1 MLFPTLFFLL
11 LGCLCSWLIIQLCLA
26 ANIGKGSEELQ
37 HHHSHTGVVPRI
49 GGLGIILGFGLT
61 YILCFIFLEYENIKS
76 PIYYGI
82 FAGAVASFLLGLI
95 DDFRPLGAKLKL
107 SAQIAIAFM
116 AYSCGLSVDMF
127 VIPFT
132 DIQVNLGI
140 FGSVLTVFWIVSM
153 MNIINL
159 IDGLDGLAGG
169 IGLMLMSLLAYLAFE
184 SNIVISYILALGM
197 VGAIIGFLFHNFP
210 PAKAYLGDSGAYL
223 IGFVIA
229 SLSLLNSEKGAV
241 LAALI
246 APMLALALPIADV
259 AYAIIRRAIRGLPLF
274 RPDKEHIHHKFLR
287 AGHSRQRTV
296 LFLYA
301 ISLLALVGGLLAFAY
316 QGRYL
321 PIFMGFTSF
330 AVLFVFR
337 SQKISLLGMRNELN
351 ETLRVRQDA
360 RTAIYLRDWFL
371 LETERADSGSNLWED
386 YIFILKKMGICQA
399 ELTIGEIKRTFSLPD
414 SPSADVERMWHAEH
428 SIGDQ
433 ATLHVCADREN
444 FSENHFS
451 LIADIAAEAWSKA
464 ALRWKEIN
472 DCSLD
477 FDCEAGEL
485 TNYQQQKARSLYR
498 PTYP

>member
-1 MLFPTLFFLL
+1 M
-11 LGCLCSWLIIQLCLA
+11 CLV
-26 ANIGKGSEELQ
+26 ANIGKGSEALQ
-37 HHHSHTGVVPRI
+37 HHHSHTGIVPRI

-61 YILCFIFLEYENIKS
+61 FILCFVFLDYENIKS
-76 PIYYGI
+76 PVYYGI
-82 FAGAVASFLLGLI
+82 FSCALASFFLGLI

-107 SAQIAIAFM
+107 FAQIAIALL
-116 AYSCGLSVDMF
+116 ACSCGLSVDMF

-140 FGSVLTVFWIVSM
+140 FGSIITIFWIVSM

-169 IGLMLMSLLAYLAFE
+169 IGLMLMVLLAYLAFE

-197 VGAIIGFLFHNFP
+197 VGAITGFLFHNFP

-259 AYAIIRRAIRGLPLF
+259 AYAIIRRAVRGLPLF
-274 RPDKEHIHHKFLR
+274 RPDQEHIHHKFLQ

-321 PIFMGFTSF
+321 PIFMGFTSLAALF
-330 AVLFVFR
+330 AFR
-337 SQKISLLGMRNELN
+337 SQKITLLGMRNELN
-351 ETLRVRQDA
+351 ETLQVRQDS

-386 YIFILKKMGICQA
+386 YRFILKKMGICRA
-399 ELTIGEIKRTFSLPD
+399 ELSIGDIKRTFSLSD
-414 SPSADVERMWHAEH
+414 STSDDLERMWHAKH
-428 SIGDQ
+428 SIGGQVD
-433 ATLHVCADREN
+433 LHLYADREK
-444 FSENHFS
+444 FTENHFA
-451 LIADIAAEAWSKA
+451 LIADISAEAWSKA
-464 ALRWKEIN
+464 SLRWNEVN
-472 DCSLD
+472 DCPLD
-477 FDCEAGEL
+477 FESEARVT
-485 TNYQQQKARSLYR
+485 TNQQLQKSRSLYK
-498 PTYP
+498 PTY

>member
-11 LGCLCSWLIIQLCLA
+11 LGCLFSWLIIHICLI
-26 ANIGKGSEELQ
+26 ANIGKGSEALQ
-37 HHHSHTGVVPRI
+37 HHHSHTGIVPRI

-61 YILCFIFLEYENIKS
+61 YILCFVFLEYENIKS

-82 FAGAVASFLLGLI
+82 FSGALASFFLGII

-107 SAQIAIAFM
+107 FAQIAIALL
-116 AYSCGLSVDMF
+116 ACSCGLSVDMF

-132 DIQVNLGI
+132 DIQINLGI
-140 FGSVLTVFWIVSM
+140 FGSVITIIWIVSL

-169 IGLMLMSLLAYLAFE
+169 IGLMLMVLLAYLAFK

-197 VGAIIGFLFHNFP
+197 VGAITGFLFHNFP

-274 RPDKEHIHHKFLR
+274 RPDQDHIHHKFLQ

-330 AVLFVFR
+330 ITLFVFR

-351 ETLRVRQDA
+351 ETLRLRQDA

-371 LETERADSGSNLWED
+371 LETERANSGNNLWED
-386 YIFILKKMGICQA
+386 YCFILKKMGIYKA
-399 ELTIGEIKRTFSLPD
+399 ELLIGEIRRTFSISD
-414 SPSADVERMWHAEH
+414 SFSSDSEKMWLAEH
-428 SIGDQ
+428 SIGEQ
-433 ATLHVCADREN
+433 VNLRVFGNQEN
-444 FSENHFS
+444 FSENHFI

-464 ALRWKEIN
+464 ALRWKEIYGYN
-472 DCSLD
+472 LD
-477 FDCEAGEL
+477 FESKAGESI
-485 TNYQQQKARSLYR
+485 NYQQQKARSLYR
-498 PTYP
+498 PTYS

>member
-1 MLFPTLFFLL
+1 
-11 LGCLCSWLIIQLCLA
+11 
-26 ANIGKGSEELQ
+26 
-37 HHHSHTGVVPRI
+37 
-49 GGLGIILGFGLT
+49 
-61 YILCFIFLEYENIKS
+61 
-76 PIYYGI
+76 
-82 FAGAVASFLLGLI
+82 
-95 DDFRPLGAKLKL
+95 
-107 SAQIAIAFM
+107 
-116 AYSCGLSVDMF
+116 
-127 VIPFT
+127 
-132 DIQVNLGI
+132 VNLGI
-140 FGSVLTVFWIVSM
+140 FGSVITIFWIVSM

-169 IGLMLMSLLAYLAFE
+169 IGLMLMVLLAYLAFE

-197 VGAIIGFLFHNFP
+197 VGAITGFLFHNFP

-274 RPDKEHIHHKFLR
+274 RPDQEHIHHKFLQ

-316 QGRYL
+316 KGRYL
-321 PIFMGFTSF
+321 PLFMGFTSLILLY
-330 AVLFVFR
+330 VLR
-337 SQKISLLGMRNELN
+337 SHKISLLGMRNELN

-371 LETERADSGSNLWED
+371 LDSERADSGSNLWED
-386 YIFILKKMGICQA
+386 YCFILKKMGICRA
-399 ELTIGEIKRTFSLPD
+399 ELSIGEIRRTFSISD
-414 SPSADVERMWHAEH
+414 SLFCDTEKMWHSEH
-428 SIGDQ
+428 SIGEQ
-433 ATLHVCADREN
+433 VNLHVYADREK
-444 FSENHFS
+444 FTENHFA
-451 LIADIAAEAWSKA
+451 LIADISSEAWSNA
-464 ALRWKEIN
+464 ALRWNEVN

-477 FDCEAGEL
+477 FESEARE
-485 TNYQQQKARSLYR
+485 TSNQQLQKSRSLYK
-498 PTYP
+498 PTYS